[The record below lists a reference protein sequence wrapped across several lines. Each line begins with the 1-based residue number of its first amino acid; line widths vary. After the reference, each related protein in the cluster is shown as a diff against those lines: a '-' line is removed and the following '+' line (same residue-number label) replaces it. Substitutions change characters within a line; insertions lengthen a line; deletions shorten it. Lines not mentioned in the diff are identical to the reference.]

1 MQDFGNASELKLKY
15 HQLKTILFTYRLL
28 YQERIVTTNQKS
40 AIETHKKRKRNPSTT
55 LKLVTKSQEKRTKEE
70 RKKKD
75 LQNKSKQLTKYKNIY
90 INNQIKR
97 EWIKCFN
104 RDTD

>member
-70 RKKKD
+70 RGKKD
-75 LQNKSKQLTKYKNIY
+75 LKQQNCNKNIY
-90 INNQIKR
+90 IDNYL
-97 EWIKCFN
+97 KCK
-104 RDTD
+104 